1 MMFLST
7 KGTRCF
13 TKALLLNVLA
23 CTALVISAAA
33 NASSISVFMDL
44 SNNQEVYPDGT
55 NYLEVTISD
64 GNNGDIDFSVTT
76 LGALHNF
83 VPDWNN
89 FGISAFKFNF
99 GSSGATIN
107 NILRPFEWVVSEDY
121 ENGESWLEF
130 GLFDAFMS
138 GEYLKNTLRFSIF
151 GVDGDTP
158 QDYLPTCNPGGQ
170 NPGEVYPDVVS
181 LNPCGVHFVAKVMG
195 LSTNPNFKDIWPMDP
210 STGPVKFAG
219 PAIVPLPPAAWL
231 FISAIAMLVWMR
243 RRNNARSEELHGLPG

>member
-1 MMFLST
+1 MMLHST
-7 KGTRCF
+7 KGARWIG
-13 TKALLLNVLA
+13 KALALNTLA
-23 CTALVISAAA
+23 CIALLISTQAS
-33 NASSISVFMDL
+33 ASSISMFMNL

-76 LGALHNF
+76 LGALHNL

-107 NILRPFEWVVSEDY
+107 NILRPFEWVVNEDY
-121 ENGESWLEF
+121 ENGEGWLEF
-130 GLFDAFMS
+130 GFFDAFMS
-138 GEYLKNTLRFSIF
+138 GEYLKNTLNFSIF

-158 QDYLPTCNPGGQ
+158 QDYLPACAPGGQ
-170 NPGEVYPDVVS
+170 GPGEIYPIDVAPTNCV
-181 LNPCGVHFVAKVMG
+181 LFVAKVMG

-210 STGPVKFAG
+210 STGSVKFAG
-219 PAIVPLPPAAWL
+219 SVVPLPAAVWL
-231 FISAIAMLVWMR
+231 FGSGLGFLAWVR
-243 RRNNARSEELHGLPG
+243 RRSQP